1 MIKTTYS
8 FVGAVLAAYI
18 LGAIFVS
25 QGNIASVIAL
35 GFEVSGGQRIDAALH
50 DILHMTDIY
59 LPLVTV
65 SLLLGL
71 PVAFAVIRK
80 KPHLRALGYVLA
92 GFVAMIAMPVIM
104 KLVLGLSGIAPTR
117 TIVGLLAQGLA
128 GGAGG
133 YMFCRLSAPAEAR
146 GIQTP

>member
-80 KPHLRALGYVLA
+80 KLHLRTLGYVLA
-92 GFVAMIAMPVIM
+92 GFVALIAMPVLM

-133 YMFCRLSAPAEAR
+133 YLFCRLSAPAEAR
-146 GIQTP
+146 

>member
-35 GFEVSGGQRIDAALH
+35 GFEVRSGQRIDAALH

-80 KPHLRALGYVLA
+80 KPHLRTLGYVLA
-92 GFVAMIAMPVIM
+92 GFVALIAMPVIM

-133 YMFCRLSAPAEAR
+133 YLFCRLSAPAEAR
-146 GIQTP
+146 

>member
-71 PVAFAVIRK
+71 PVAFAVTRK
-80 KPHLRALGYVLA
+80 KPHLRTLGYVLA
-92 GFVAMIAMPVIM
+92 GFVALIAMPVIM

-133 YMFCRLSAPAEAR
+133 YLFCRLSAPAEAR
-146 GIQTP
+146 

>member
-80 KPHLRALGYVLA
+80 KPHLRTLSYVLA
-92 GFVAMIAMPVIM
+92 GFVALIAMPVIM

-133 YMFCRLSAPAEAR
+133 YLFCRLSAPAEAR
-146 GIQTP
+146 

>member
-18 LGAIFVS
+18 LGAIFVR

-35 GFEVSGGQRIDAALH
+35 GFEVSSGQRIDAALH

-80 KPHLRALGYVLA
+80 KPHLRTLGYVLA
-92 GFVAMIAMPVIM
+92 GFVALIAMPVIM

-133 YMFCRLSAPAEAR
+133 YLFCRLSAPAEAR
-146 GIQTP
+146 

>member
-25 QGNIASVIAL
+25 QGNSASVIAL

-80 KPHLRALGYVLA
+80 KPHLRTLGYVLA
-92 GFVAMIAMPVIM
+92 GFVALIAMPVIM

-133 YMFCRLSAPAEAR
+133 YLFCRLSAPAEAR
-146 GIQTP
+146 

>member
-8 FVGAVLAAYI
+8 FVGAVLAAYT
-18 LGAIFVS
+18 LGATFVS

-80 KPHLRALGYVLA
+80 KPHLRTLGYVLA
-92 GFVAMIAMPVIM
+92 GFVALIAMPVIM

-133 YMFCRLSAPAEAR
+133 YLFCRLSAPAEAR
-146 GIQTP
+146 

>member
-18 LGAIFVS
+18 LGAVFVS

-80 KPHLRALGYVLA
+80 KPHLRTLGYVLA
-92 GFVAMIAMPVIM
+92 GFVALIAMPVIM

-133 YMFCRLSAPAEAR
+133 YLFCRLSAPAEAR
-146 GIQTP
+146 

>member
-50 DILHMTDIY
+50 DILHMTYIY

-80 KPHLRALGYVLA
+80 KPHLRTLGYVLA
-92 GFVAMIAMPVIM
+92 GFVALIAMPVIM

-133 YMFCRLSAPAEAR
+133 YLFCRLSAPAEAR
-146 GIQTP
+146 

>member
-80 KPHLRALGYVLA
+80 KPHLRTLGYVLA
-92 GFVAMIAMPVIM
+92 GFVALIAMPVIM

-133 YMFCRLSAPAEAR
+133 YLFCILSAPAEAR
-146 GIQTP
+146 